1 MKNNYKDLSINE
13 LNAEESKLRSEL
25 FNLTFQNKVGQLADT
40 SRIRIVKKN
49 IARVK
54 TALNEKKM
62 AGAKDLRSAVF
73 LLARV
78 ATGECRVMPVV
89 NYG

>member
-1 MKNNYKDLSINE
+1 MKNNYKNLTISE

-40 SRIRIVKKN
+40 SKIRIVKRN

-54 TALNEKKM
+54 TAIKEKQS
-62 AGAKDLRSAVF
+62 AGIK
-73 LLARV
+73 
-78 ATGECRVMPVV
+78 E
-89 NYG
+89 

>member
-25 FNLTFQNKVGQLADT
+25 FNLTFQNRVGQLQDT

-54 TALNEKKM
+54 TALNQKKL
-62 AGAKDLRSAVF
+62 AGAK
-73 LLARV
+73 
-78 ATGECRVMPVV
+78 E
-89 NYG
+89 

>member
-1 MKNNYKDLSINE
+1 MKNNYNE
-13 LNAEESKLRSEL
+13 LSVKELIAEESKLRSEL

-54 TALNEKKM
+54 TALNKKNL
-62 AGAKDLRSAVF
+62 AGAK
-73 LLARV
+73 
-78 ATGECRVMPVV
+78 E
-89 NYG
+89 